1 MKVWIIHNSK
11 YGNGKKVAETI
22 GKDFEKKM
30 DVKISHVK
38 DITPKQV
45 VDDLPDVL
53 VIGTQVMAF
62 MTNIKCKGFI
72 RGLKSQLK
80 KANKTIKYGISFL
93 THAMP
98 PNGVSFQ
105 GKRFNKILGKTVAN
119 VYPEWLSGR
128 VASAEGP
135 LMDGVIEEI
144 QNKNKDILTW
154 IK

>member
-11 YGNGKKVAETI
+11 HGNGKKVAETI

-30 DVKISHVK
+30 DVNISHVK
-38 DITPKQV
+38 DVTPKQL
-45 VDDLPDVL
+45 VDDLPDIL
-53 VIGTQVMAF
+53 VVGTQVMAF
-62 MTNIKCKGFI
+62 MTNSKSKGFI
-72 RGLKSQLK
+72 RGLKGQLK

-98 PNGVSFQ
+98 TNGVSFQ
-105 GKRFNKILGKTVAN
+105 GKRFNKILGKTVTN

-144 QNKNKDILTW
+144 QNKCKDILTW